1 MKIRDPQLRRDQK
14 PPAPGSARPGL
25 NPDQIPLIDVP
36 RSRNTPFHQDP
47 ETSRRAA
54 ESITPTKLSG
64 TQGLVLWVLKQ
75 GPAIDEQIIY
85 RIREHTRVSPQSI
98 RSRRAELVRRGLV
111 VDSGKRRRTQ
121 YGQQA
126 TVWKLT

>member
-1 MKIRDPQLRRDQK
+1 MKISDPRLSRKQEPRT
-14 PPAPGSARPGL
+14 PGHARPGL
-25 NPDQIPLIDVP
+25 NPDQQALIDVP
-36 RSRNTPFHQDP
+36 RARNQWNRADP
-47 ETSRRAA
+47 ETSFAA
-54 ESITPTKLSG
+54 ARSIDEKKLTG
-64 TQGLVLWVLKQ
+64 TQKLVLWALKQ
-75 GPAIDEQIIY
+75 GPAIDEQIVY

-121 YGQQA
+121 YGQEA